1 MTMQGA
7 GRGGARRSIQQ
18 RHRDGVALSFEEAGT
33 GDGPVLLVHG
43 GLCDHTNLDP
53 QLAHFGRR
61 RRTVAVDLR
70 GHGRSDKP
78 RQEYTIPGFG
88 DDLAWLCHELGLAR
102 PVVIGHSMGGLI
114 ALEVAAR
121 FEGLPAAVVILD
133 APVVPP
139 QAFVEAVQ
147 PFAQAVQT
155 PHYREAVR
163 QFMGQ
168 FIGFADDPEHRECL
182 LEAMASTP
190 QHVVAS
196 TLRNYVA
203 YDSAAAAGACKVPV
217 LYVSSGPWFADV
229 TRLRALCPQLV
240 TGQTVGSG
248 HYHQLEVP
256 EQVNAMIDR
265 FLSITLGR
273 PD

>member
-1 MTMQGA
+1 V
-7 GRGGARRSIQQ
+7 RRL
-18 RHRDGVALSFEEAGT
+18 RRDGVALCYAEAGW
-33 GDGPVLLVHG
+33 GEPPIVLVHG
-43 GLCDHTNLDP
+43 GLCDHTNLAP
-53 QLAHFGRR
+53 QLEHFGRR
-61 RRTVAVDLR
+61 HRTLAVDLR
-70 GHGRSDKP
+70 GHGWSAKP
-78 RQEYTIPGFG
+78 QQEYTIPGFA
-88 DDLAWLCHELGLAR
+88 DDLAWLCREVGLCR
-102 PVVIGHSMGGLI
+102 PVVVGHSMGGLI

-121 FEGLPAAVVILD
+121 FAELPAAVVILD

-168 FIGFADDPEHRECL
+168 FVGFADDPEHRECL

-196 TLRNYVA
+196 SLRNYVA

-265 FLSITLGR
+265 FLSIAVGR